1 MKNHAQ
7 IIARNFI
14 LDQIRTNRFQA
25 GRVIPSVNKLARAGG
40 VSPMTMWKAVT
51 RLKSEGVLEGRKGA
65 RVRVSLA
72 PADAPSDT
80 DSADTAR
87 RGVQIDDD
95 EVGRKSYYR
104 IYKRIADDIFHGKYP
119 PGAVLPPRKE
129 LCRMYHTGHI
139 LLRKALDALCEERA
153 LEFYKR
159 SCRVP
164 RSRHRQSSLRIVALV
179 NFHYLGRSVVD
190 TAWPSY
196 ISRLDYICANLG
208 VDLNIVSFTR
218 KNDDVILQDE
228 SLARIGRIPHGENI
242 AGYIF
247 IVSEFENE
255 NSYTLS
261 ELAQVRKPAAVL
273 DPQGNQ
279 TELNNYL
286 TNKNFKFY
294 PVGTTQTP
302 SKKIA
307 DHLIARGHRHIAY
320 VTPYHPSYWSVVRL
334 EGMRAACKKAPVP
347 VRLYPFVDEIGRIQR
362 SGELSDVVDRLH
374 ETFMQWQKEFPE
386 VFPYGQLPLFY
397 SVNDE
402 RFFSGQLGPAMK
414 TMFNKA
420 LENKKITAWV
430 CANDL
435 AANIALNYL
444 KEKKIN
450 VPADIALAGFDDS
463 MRAQL
468 HRITSY
474 NPDIEKILASA
485 INHILYF
492 ETPLGRRYKAIVE
505 IPGVVISRKTTDK
518 FLKVSA

>member
-7 IIARNFI
+7 NIARNFI
-14 LDQIRTNRFQA
+14 LEQIRTSRFQP
-25 GRVIPSVNKLARAGG
+25 RQVIPSVNKLAKASG
-40 VSPMTMWKAVT
+40 VSPMSMWKAVT
-51 RLKSEGVLEGRKGA
+51 QLKEEGVLEGRKG
-65 RVRVSLA
+65 RRIRVSLD
-72 PADAPSDT
+72 AD
-80 DSADTAR
+80 
-87 RGVQIDDD
+87 RGLSRGCESQQTRLAKALDD
-95 EVGRKSYYR
+95 EATRRSFYR
-104 IYKRIADDIFHGKYP
+104 VYKHIADDIFQGKYP
-119 PGAVLPPRKE
+119 PGSVLPPRKE
-129 LCRMYHTGHI
+129 LCKIYRTGHI
-139 LLRKALDALCEERA
+139 LLRKALDALCEEQA

-164 RSRHRQSSLRIVALV
+164 RARLRQSSLRIVALL

-208 VDLNIVSFTR
+208 VDLNIVSFNQQQD
-218 KNDDVILQDE
+218 KVVLQDE
-228 SLARIGRIPHGENI
+228 NLAEISRIPQDENI

-247 IVSEFENE
+247 IIAEFGNQ
-255 NSYTLS
+255 NAFILS
-261 ELAQVRKPAAVL
+261 ELSQCRKPVAVL
-273 DPQGNQ
+273 DPQGNE

-286 TNKNFKFY
+286 TNKNFKIF

-302 SKKIA
+302 AIKIA
-307 DHLIARGHRHIAY
+307 NHLITRGHRHIAY
-320 VTPYHPSYWSVVRL
+320 FTPYHPSFWSVVRL
-334 EGMRAACKKAPVP
+334 EGMQAACKKAPSRVT
-347 VRLYPFVDEIGRIQR
+347 LYPFVDEIGRIQK
-362 SGELSDVVDRLH
+362 SGELNDVVERLH

-414 TMFNKA
+414 VMFKKA
-420 LENKKITAWV
+420 LGNKEISAWV

-435 AANIALNYL
+435 VANIALNYL
-444 KEKKIN
+444 KEQNIK

-485 INHILYF
+485 TNHILHF
-492 ETPLGRRYKAIVE
+492 ETPLSRRYKAIVE

-518 FLKVSA
+518 IVKSS